1 MGPFGLGNG
10 AFGCYMIDLLV
21 IVSALSL
28 GIKIGVGTSDNYE
41 QCAMGGEGVGL
52 LRRLLDLWRS

>member
-1 MGPFGLGNG
+1 
-10 AFGCYMIDLLV
+10 MIDLLV

-41 QCAMGGEGVGL
+41 QCAVGGEGVGL